1 VGVVGGV
8 YPELA
13 EGAEGR
19 FEWRLK
25 KWAWWEEFIPSLPRE
40 PRGEIRM
47 AIEKVGVMGGV
58 YPELAEGAGGRFEWR
73 LKK

>member
-1 VGVVGGV
+1 
-8 YPELA
+8 
-13 EGAEGR
+13 
-19 FEWRLK
+19 LK
-25 KWAWWEEFIPSLPRE
+25 KWAWWEEFIPSLSRE

-58 YPELAEGAGGRFEWR
+58 YPELAEGAGGRFGWR